1 MMIKIIERFFA
12 VRDCIHLIHLN
23 TISYSEHKAL
33 GKFYDNW
40 IELADTFIE
49 TYQGKYSRIAG
60 GINITASTDE
70 DAVKYLKDL
79 YLFVTND
86 VKVDVSDNDLKNILA
101 DMQQLINQTLYLLTL
116 K

>member
-1 MMIKIIERFFA
+1 MIKIIERFFA

-23 TISYSEHKAL
+23 TISYAEHKAL
-33 GKFYDNW
+33 GKFYDSW
-40 IELADTFIE
+40 IDLSDTFIE
-49 TYQGKYSRIAG
+49 TYQGKYGRIIG
-60 GINITASTDE
+60 DISITASTDM

-79 YLFVTND
+79 YQFVTND
-86 VKVDVSDNDLKNILA
+86 VKVNDTDCDLKNILA

>member
-1 MMIKIIERFFA
+1 MIKIVEHFFA

-23 TISYSEHKAL
+23 TISYAEHKAL
-33 GKFYDNW
+33 GKFYERW
-40 IELADTFIE
+40 IELSDTFIE
-49 TYQGKYSRIAG
+49 TYQGKYGRING
-60 GINITASTDE
+60 NVNITASTDM

-79 YLFVTND
+79 YLFVTNE
-86 VKVDVSDNDLKNILA
+86 VKVADNDCDLKNILA